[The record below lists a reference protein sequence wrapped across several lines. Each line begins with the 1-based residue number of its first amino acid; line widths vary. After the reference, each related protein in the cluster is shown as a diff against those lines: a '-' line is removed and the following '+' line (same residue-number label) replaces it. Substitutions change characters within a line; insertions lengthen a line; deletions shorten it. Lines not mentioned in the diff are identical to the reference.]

1 MEMPGD
7 AIEEV
12 NQANENILH
21 ALYMVTRDP
30 GLSEN
35 GFEEG
40 EVDVE
45 KRMINTGL
53 I

>member
-12 NQANENILH
+12 NQANENVLH
-21 ALYMVTRDP
+21 GLNMVTRDP
-30 GLSEN
+30 GLSDN
-35 GFEEG
+35 GFEES

-45 KRMINTGL
+45 Q
-53 I
+53 